1 MINKKGFS
9 LIELII
15 IIVLIA
21 IISVIAFISFWNQA
35 IKARNSMR
43 MDTASKYAKWVR
55 MYKFENLKYPSEWT
69 NNISLGYYDS
79 DDEGDAWF
87 WKYSAND
94 VMILKNSDFDDTL
107 RNGAIRKYVSRVVLD
122 PASTSSD
129 KINLRY
135 WVDYNWFCLRGSP
148 ECTSSTGSL
157 QGTKFEIWTILELE
171 DGTYK
176 NHVVGDLTTNDYTIT
191 FN

>member
-35 IKARNSMR
+35 MKARNSMR
-43 MDTASKYAKWVR
+43 MDTASKYAEGVR
-55 MYKFENLKYPSEWT
+55 LYKFENLKYPAEGT
-69 NNISLGYYDS
+69 KNISLGYYDS
-79 DDEGDAWF
+79 DNEGSAGF
-87 WKYSAND
+87 WNYSVND

-107 RNGAIRKYVSRVVLD
+107 RNGSIRKYISRVVLD
-122 PASTSSD
+122 PASSPSE
-129 KINLRY
+129 KISLRY
-135 WVDYNWFCLRGSP
+135 WVDYNWWCLGGTP
-148 ECTSSTGSL
+148 ICWNSTGAL
-157 QGTKFEIWTILELE
+157 QGTKFEIWTILEL
-171 DGTYK
+171 DDWTYK
-176 NHVVGDLTTNDYTIT
+176 NHVVWDLTTNDYKIT